1 MKKLY
6 MTIALCASF
15 FMQGVAQ
22 TTLTAGDIA
31 VIGYNY
37 DNPDQF
43 LFVNLVDLVSGTQI
57 KFTDN
62 GWNGTALTT
71 TEGTDT
77 WTASTSFT
85 KGSVI
90 SMTPTSMSFS
100 TSGDQIF
107 VYQGTATAPTF
118 IYGIS
123 TTAWLT
129 GTITSTTSRKPTVLT
144 TGATAIVFSP
154 ERDNGKYNTTSTTGD
169 KTTIL
174 AAVCN
179 PVNWTTTDT
188 RIASFPAY
196 TFIMSSMVPEPS
208 ANPTALNFTN
218 VKSYRYDVAFAS
230 ATGAPAGYI
239 VLRSTGGT
247 PNTDP
252 TDGTTYSVG
261 DVIGS
266 SSVAAVGT
274 ATALLQESVRANT
287 SYGFKIY
294 SYNGTGVNTNYRQV
308 APLSGSVLSN
318 ATEVGTYYGTIS
330 TTNSTFVTD
339 LENRVR
345 APYTK
350 ITYDQYDETMM
361 THYAF
366 TDAPGGQKTAT
377 CAYSGQ
383 VYNYTPPFVWYTV
396 SPFSREHTW
405 CVSWTPSNATSGT
418 NEYCDQHHLF
428 PVNQNSANG
437 VRSNHPLG
445 KVVNVISSYLEGTY
459 GTDANGVK
467 VYEPRNTHKGDAAR
481 SLLYMALRYD
491 GINGYDWTFNYLNN
505 VKLPAL
511 LEGAQDLN
519 LLLQWHFQDLPDS
532 YEISRNDYVQSLQQ
546 NRNPFVDH
554 PDWVNAIDFN
564 TLGWIAPAQMAE
576 THDEVIAAR
585 KEFEFSDLNVSV
597 WPNPMNENGYIG
609 IESTTDQAGEI
620 MLINSFGALISS
632 EGVTLTSGM
641 NVKDLNV
648 SDLSTGT
655 YIVIFRNGDVSQH
668 TRFIVR

>member
-15 FMQGVAQ
+15 FVQNIAQ
-22 TTLTAGDIA
+22 TTLTVGDVAI
-31 VIGYNY
+31 IGFNY

-43 LFVNLVDLVSGTQI
+43 LFVNLVDLASGTQI

-77 WTASTSFT
+77 WTAATSYT

-90 SMTPTSMSFS
+90 SMTPTSMNFS

-107 VYQGTATAPTF
+107 AYQGVATSPTF
-118 IYGIS
+118 IYGLS
-123 TTAWLT
+123 TTTWVT
-129 GTITSTTSRKPTVLT
+129 GSIASTTSRKPAALT
-144 TGATAIVFSP
+144 TGTTAIAFSP
-154 ERDNGKYNTTSTTGD
+154 ERDNGKFNTVSTTGD
-169 KTTIL
+169 KAAIL

-179 PVNWTTTDT
+179 AANWTTTDT
-188 RIASFPAY
+188 RIGSFPAY
-196 TFIMSSMVPEPS
+196 TFIMSTMAPEPT
-208 ANPTALNFTN
+208 ANPTSLNFTN
-218 VKSYRYDVAFAS
+218 VKSYRYDVSFTS
-230 ATGAPAGYI
+230 ATGAPAGYV
-239 VLRSTGGT
+239 VLRSNGGT

-252 TDGTTYSVG
+252 ADGSTYMEG
-261 DVIGS
+261 DVIGNAF
-266 SSVAAVGT
+266 VASVGT
-274 ATALLQESVRANT
+274 ATSVLQESVRANT
-287 SYGFKIY
+287 TYGFKVY
-294 SYNGTGVNTNYRQV
+294 SYNGTGQNINYRQ
-308 APLSGSVLSN
+308 ASPLSGSVTSN
-318 ATEVGTYYGTIS
+318 ASEEGAYYGTIS
-330 TTNSTFVTD
+330 TTNSTFVSE
-339 LENRVR
+339 LESRIR

-350 ITYDQYDETMM
+350 VSYDQYDETMM

-383 VYNYTPPFVWYTV
+383 VYNYTPPFVWYTA

-405 CVSWTPSNATSGT
+405 CVSWTPSNATASM

-467 VYEPRNTHKGDAAR
+467 VYEPRNAHKGDAAR
-481 SLLYMALRYD
+481 ALLYMALRYD
-491 GINGYDWTFNYLNN
+491 GVNGYDWTFNYLNN
-505 VKLPAL
+505 VKLPSL
-511 LEGAQDLN
+511 SEGAQDIN

-532 YEISRNDYVQSLQQ
+532 YEISRNDYIQSLQQ
-546 NRNPFVDH
+546 NRNPFIDH

-564 TLGWIAPAQMAE
+564 TLGWIAPAGMQMAQE
-576 THDEVIAAR
+576 SLAAAQ
-585 KEFEFSDLNVSV
+585 KEFAFNDLNVSV
-597 WPNPMNENGYIG
+597 WPNPMNDNGYIG
-609 IESTTDQAGEI
+609 IESTTDQVGDI
-620 MLINSFGALISS
+620 MLINSFGSLINS
-632 EGVTLTSGM
+632 ERVTLNAGM

-648 SDLSTGT
+648 SDLSAGT
-655 YIVIFRNGDVSQH
+655 YMVIFRNGEVSQH
-668 TRFIVR
+668 SRFIVR